1 MNQQKL
7 HGEDNYLPLNV
18 LKLDTTTSYP
28 ETNDCIPLINKMTYE
43 KRVENAVKH
52 VFDKLLLCR
61 NSDVATLLAKQY
73 HMDCVLVDGDLVSRK
88 GALTGGYVD
97 LR

>member
-1 MNQQKL
+1 
-7 HGEDNYLPLNV
+7 
-18 LKLDTTTSYP
+18 
-28 ETNDCIPLINKMTYE
+28 MTYE

-61 NSDVATLLAKQY
+61 NLDVATQLAKQY
-73 HMDCVLVDGDLVSRK
+73 HMDCVLVDGDFVSRK